1 MFHAKSLFPLLLL
14 ALTACAVGP
23 DYHAPQTTLPSHYQN
38 QPASRQPQLQ
48 RWWTVFDDAALSQL
62 VEQALQSSPDLAQ
75 AEARV
80 RQARASLGVVD
91 SALWPQL
98 NAGARSGRD
107 QFSRNSEN
115 FANIP
120 FANPRTGF
128 NDQRLQLDA
137 SWEIDLFGHTAR
149 SREAASA
156 RLDSMQE
163 QQADVALRV
172 AAEVARNVIDYR
184 GWVARQRNLEAQLAA
199 ARENLRLTGLLR
211 QSGEVSDSELNQAAS
226 SVASLQAALPPLQT
240 AQGAALAA
248 LSVLLDQ
255 PQAQLAATL
264 AGERPIPATLAQ
276 PPVGLPADLLRRRP
290 DVRQAERE
298 LAAATADIGVA
309 VAEQYPRLV
318 LVGSGGWDSIHAG
331 NLTAAASRFWNVGPQ
346 LSLPLFAG
354 GRLKNQVTA
363 HEAARDAALAAY
375 RQKVLAALADTETA
389 LLRYQ
394 QEAQRQQAL
403 QANVELAELQLGLA
417 RQRFRVGEAA
427 QTEVLL
433 QQQQTAQQREAWLA
447 SRQAQAENLVALF
460 KVLGGDVQQD
470 AGRK

>member
-1 MFHAKSLFPLLLL
+1 
-14 ALTACAVGP
+14 
-23 DYHAPQTTLPSHYQN
+23 
-38 QPASRQPQLQ
+38 LQ

-156 RLDSMQE
+156 RLDSVQE

-184 GWVARQRNLEAQLAA
+184 GWVARQRNLQAQLAA
-199 ARENLRLTGLLR
+199 ARENLRLITLQR
-211 QSGEVSDSELNQAAS
+211 QAAKFPI
-226 SVASLQAALPPLQT
+226 AS
-240 AQGAALAA
+240 
-248 LSVLLDQ
+248 
-255 PQAQLAATL
+255 
-264 AGERPIPATLAQ
+264 
-276 PPVGLPADLLRRRP
+276 
-290 DVRQAERE
+290 
-298 LAAATADIGVA
+298 
-309 VAEQYPRLV
+309 
-318 LVGSGGWDSIHAG
+318 
-331 NLTAAASRFWNVGPQ
+331 
-346 LSLPLFAG
+346 
-354 GRLKNQVTA
+354 
-363 HEAARDAALAAY
+363 
-375 RQKVLAALADTETA
+375 
-389 LLRYQ
+389 
-394 QEAQRQQAL
+394 
-403 QANVELAELQLGLA
+403 
-417 RQRFRVGEAA
+417 
-427 QTEVLL
+427 
-433 QQQQTAQQREAWLA
+433 
-447 SRQAQAENLVALF
+447 
-460 KVLGGDVQQD
+460 
-470 AGRK
+470 

>member
-1 MFHAKSLFPLLLL
+1 MSHRILFPLLFPLL

-23 DYHAPQTTLPSHYQN
+23 DYHAPQTTLPAHYQH
-38 QPASRQPQLQ
+38 QAGSSQPQLQ

-75 AEARV
+75 ADARV

-98 NAGARSGRD
+98 NAGVRSGRD

-149 SREAASA
+149 SREAAAA
-156 RLDSMQE
+156 RLDSVQE

-184 GWVARQRNLEAQLAA
+184 GWVARQHNLEAQLAA
-199 ARENLRLTGLLR
+199 ARESLRLTGLLR
-211 QSGEVSDSELNQAAS
+211 QTGEISDSELNQAAS
-226 SVASLQAALPPLQT
+226 NVASLQAALPALHT
-240 AQGAALAA
+240 AQGATVAA

-255 PQAQLAATL
+255 TQAQLLATL
-264 AGERPIPATLAQ
+264 AAERPVPATLAQ
-276 PPVGLPADLLRRRP
+276 APVGMPADLLRRRA
-290 DVRQAERE
+290 DIRQAERE

-318 LVGSGGWDSIHAG
+318 LVGSGGWDSIHEG

-346 LSLPLFAG
+346 LSLPLFTG

-363 HEAARDAALAAY
+363 REAARDAALAAY

-394 QEAQRQQAL
+394 QEAQRQHAL

-417 RQRFRVGEAA
+417 RQRFRVGEVAK
-427 QTEVLL
+427 TEVLA
-433 QQQQTAQQREAWLA
+433 QQQLEAQQREAWLA

-460 KVLGGDVQQD
+460 KALGGGMQ
-470 AGRK
+470 GK

>member
-1 MFHAKSLFPLLLL
+1 MSHAPFLFSLL
-14 ALTACAVGP
+14 ALSLTACAVGP
-23 DYHAPQTTLPSHYQN
+23 DYHAPPSTLPAHFQN
-38 QPASRQPQLQ
+38 QPASSQPQLQ
-48 RWWTVFDDAALSQL
+48 RWWTVFDDAGLNRL

-80 RQARASLGVVD
+80 RQARASLGQVD

-98 NAGARSGRD
+98 NASARTGRD

-115 FANIP
+115 FANLP
-120 FANPRTGF
+120 LANPKLGF
-128 NDQRLQLDA
+128 NDYRLGLDA

-149 SREAASA
+149 SREAAAA
-156 RLDSMQE
+156 RLDSVQE

-184 GWVARQRNLEAQLAA
+184 GWVARQHNAQAQLAA
-199 ARENLRLTGLLR
+199 ARENLRLSGLLR
-211 QSGEVSDSELNQAAS
+211 QSGEISDSELNQAAS
-226 SVASLQAALPPLQT
+226 NVASLQATLPPLQT

-255 PQAQLAATL
+255 SQQQVAATL

-276 PPVGLPADLLRRRP
+276 PPVGLPGELLRRRA
-290 DVRQAERE
+290 DIRQAERE
-298 LAAATADIGVA
+298 LAAASADIGVA

-318 LVGSGGWDSIHAG
+318 LVGSGGWDSIHEG

-346 LSLPLFAG
+346 LSLPLFNA
-354 GRLKNQVTA
+354 GRLKMQVSA
-363 HEAARDAALAAY
+363 REAARDAALAAY
-375 RQKVLAALADTETA
+375 RQKVLSALADTETA

-394 QEAQRQQAL
+394 QEGQRQQAL
-403 QANVELAELQLGLA
+403 QAGVELAELQLGLA

-427 QTEVLL
+427 QTEVLA
-433 QQQQTAQQREAWLA
+433 QQQLAAQQREAWLA
-447 SRQAQAENLVALF
+447 SHQAQAENLVALF
-460 KVLGGDVQQD
+460 KALGGDV
-470 AGRK
+470 K

>member
-1 MFHAKSLFPLLLL
+1 MSHRILFPLLCPLL

-23 DYHAPQTTLPSHYQN
+23 DYHAPQTTLLAQYQY
-38 QPASRQPQLQ
+38 QAGSSQPQLQ
-48 RWWTVFDDAALSQL
+48 RWWTVFDDAVLSQL

-75 AEARV
+75 ADARV

-137 SWEIDLFGHTAR
+137 SWEIDLFGHTGR

-184 GWVARQRNLEAQLAA
+184 GWVARQRNLESQLAA
-199 ARENLRLTGLLR
+199 ARENLRLIALQR
-211 QSGEVSDSELNQAAS
+211 QAGEISDSELNQASAA
-226 SVASLQAALPPLQT
+226 VASLQAALPALQT
-240 AQGAALAA
+240 AQGAAVAA

-255 PQAQLAATL
+255 SQSQLLATL
-264 AGERPIPATLAQ
+264 AAERPIPATLTQA
-276 PPVGLPADLLRRRP
+276 PVGMPADLLRRRA
-290 DVRQAERE
+290 DIRQAERE

-318 LVGSGGWDSIHAG
+318 LVGSGGWDSIHEG
-331 NLTAAASRFWNVGPQ
+331 SLTAAASRFWNVGPQ
-346 LSLPLFAG
+346 LSLPLFTG

-363 HEAARDAALAAY
+363 REAARDAALAVY
-375 RQKVLAALADTETA
+375 RQKVLTALADTETA

-403 QANVELAELQLGLA
+403 QSALQLAGRQLEIA
-417 RQRFRVGEAA
+417 RQRYHVGEAA
-427 QTEVLL
+427 QTEVLA
-433 QQQQTAQQREAWLA
+433 QQQAEAQQREAWLA

-460 KVLGGDVQQD
+460 KTLGGDV
-470 AGRK
+470 R

>member
-1 MFHAKSLFPLLLL
+1 MSCTKSLFPLLAL

-23 DYHAPQTTLPSHYQN
+23 DYHAPSNTLPAHYQN
-38 QPASRQPQLQ
+38 QPPAALNQVQLQ

-80 RQARASLGVVD
+80 RQARASLGQVD

-98 NAGARSGRD
+98 NASARTGRD

-115 FANIP
+115 LANIP
-120 FANPRTGF
+120 LANPKTGF
-128 NDQRLQLDA
+128 NDYRLGLDA

-149 SREAASA
+149 SREAAAA
-156 RLDSMQE
+156 RLDSVQQ

-184 GWVARQRNLEAQLAA
+184 GWLARQRNLETQLAA

-211 QSGEVSDSELNQAAS
+211 QTGEISDSELNQAAS
-226 SVASLQAALPPLQT
+226 NVASLQAALPALRT

-255 PQAQLAATL
+255 TQAQLAATL
-264 AGERPIPATLAQ
+264 AVDRPIPATLAQ
-276 PPVGLPADLLRRRP
+276 PPVGLPADLLRRRA
-290 DVRQAERE
+290 DIRQAERE
-298 LAAATADIGVA
+298 LAAASADIGVA

-318 LVGSGGWDSIHAG
+318 LVGNGGWDSIHEG
-331 NLTAAASRFWNVGPQ
+331 SLTAAASRFWNVGPQ
-346 LSLPLFAG
+346 LSLPLFTG
-354 GRLKNQVTA
+354 GRLKMQVSA
-363 HEAARDAALAAY
+363 REAARDAALATY

-394 QEAQRQQAL
+394 QEQQRQQAL

-427 QTEVLL
+427 QIDVLL
-433 QQQQTAQQREAWLA
+433 QQQQAAQQREAWLA

-460 KVLGGDVQQD
+460 KTLGGDI
-470 AGRK
+470 K